1 MKILAALAIVALVA
15 ALLEAALSGIAILL
29 EPPW

>member
-15 ALLEAALSGIAILL
+15 ALLEAMLIGIAILL